1 VPAGYGEGKLANGK
15 RKRCDIVHQ
24 NQRGSAVAKPIPAI
38 QPIELD
44 CAADDIALQM
54 TRWLSHLRAERRLS
68 PKTLE
73 AYARDLRQC
82 LAFLSEHWGG
92 RVPLAQFAALEASD
106 VRAFM
111 AMRRAGDI
119 GSRSL
124 MRALAG
130 LRSFGRFLEQE
141 GKGKVGALS
150 AIRAPKV
157 GKSLPK
163 PIQMAAAK
171 RFTDADERAGET
183 RDPWIWARDAAVMA
197 LLYGSG
203 LRISEALGLKRR
215 DVPLP
220 GAGDVI
226 IVTGKGNKTRMVPV
240 LQNVL
245 ALVQAYV
252 AMCPHPL
259 PPEGPVF
266 VGARGGPLSP
276 RIIQLTMERLRGAL
290 GLPDSATPHALRHSF
305 ATHLLTRGGDLRAI
319 QELLGHASLSTTQI
333 YTGIDSERL
342 LEVYKTAHP
351 RA

>member
-1 VPAGYGEGKLANGK
+1 MSK
-15 RKRCDIVHQ
+15 
-24 NQRGSAVAKPIPAI
+24 PAI
-38 QPIELD
+38 QASERAGTLAVEQGIEPGL
-44 CAADDIALQM
+44 ADDRLALEM

-73 AYARDLRQC
+73 AYARDVRQC
-82 LAFLSEHWGG
+82 LTFLGEHWGG
-92 RVPLAQFAALEASD
+92 VVTLSRFAALETSD

-111 AMRRAGDI
+111 AMRRADEI
-119 GSRSL
+119 GGRSL
-124 MRALAG
+124 MRTLAG
-130 LRSFGRFLEQE
+130 LRSFGRFLERE

-163 PIQMAAAK
+163 PVPMTAAK

-183 RDPWIWARDAAVMA
+183 REPWIWARDAAVMA

-220 GAGDVI
+220 GAGDVLV
-226 IVTGKGNKTRMVPV
+226 VTGKGNKTRMVPV

-245 ALVQAYV
+245 ALIQEYV

-259 PPEGPVF
+259 PPEGPIF

-305 ATHLLTRGGDLRAI
+305 ATHLLARGGDLRAI

-342 LEVYKTAHP
+342 LEVYQTAHP

>member
-1 VPAGYGEGKLANGK
+1 VSKPTAQTGERASELAYK
-15 RKRCDIVHQ
+15 
-24 NQRGSAVAKPIPAI
+24 
-38 QPIELD
+38 LD
-44 CAADDIALQM
+44 CADDRLTQEM

-73 AYARDLRQC
+73 AYARDVRQC
-82 LAFLSEHWGG
+82 LTFLCEHWGKVVTLS
-92 RVPLAQFAALEASD
+92 RFAALEAGD

-111 AMRRAGDI
+111 AMRRADDI
-119 GSRSL
+119 GGRSL
-124 MRALAG
+124 MRTLAG
-130 LRSFGRFLEQE
+130 LRSFARFLERE

-163 PIQMAAAK
+163 PVPVAAAK
-171 RFTDADERAGET
+171 RLTDADERAGEA

-220 GAGDVI
+220 GEGDVLV
-226 IVTGKGNKTRMVPV
+226 VTGKGNKTRMVPV

-245 ALVQAYV
+245 SLVQEYV

-259 PPEGPVF
+259 PPHGPIF

-276 RIIQLTMERLRGAL
+276 RIIQLTMERLRGVL

-305 ATHLLTRGGDLRAI
+305 ATHLLSRGGDLRAI

>member
-1 VPAGYGEGKLANGK
+1 MAK
-15 RKRCDIVHQ
+15 
-24 NQRGSAVAKPIPAI
+24 SAIKSASPI

-44 CAADDIALQM
+44 CADSSITQEM

-82 LAFLSEHWGG
+82 LVFLAQHWGA
-92 RVPLAQFAALEASD
+92 RVTLTRFAALEASD

-111 AMRRAGDI
+111 AMRRADDI
-119 GSRSL
+119 GGRSL
-124 MRALAG
+124 MRSLAG
-130 LRSFGRFLEQE
+130 LRSFGRFLERE

-157 GKSLPK
+157 AKTLPK
-163 PIQMAAAK
+163 PIHMAAAK
-171 RFTDADERAGET
+171 RFADADERAGEE
-183 RDPWIWARDAAVMA
+183 RDSWVLARDAAVMA

-226 IVTGKGNKTRMVPV
+226 VVTGKGNKTRMVPV

-245 ALVQAYV
+245 ALVQDYV
-252 AMCPHPL
+252 AICPHPL
-259 PPEGPVF
+259 PAEGPIF
-266 VGARGGPLSP
+266 VGTRGGPLRA
-276 RIIQLTMERLRGAL
+276 RIIQLAMERLRGAL
-290 GLPDSATPHALRHSF
+290 GLADSATPHALRHSF
-305 ATHLLTRGGDLRAI
+305 ATHLLSRGGDLRAI

-342 LEVYKTAHP
+342 LEVYRTAHP

>member
-1 VPAGYGEGKLANGK
+1 MDGITASKAKLMAKQVPAL
-15 RKRCDIVHQ
+15 
-24 NQRGSAVAKPIPAI
+24 
-38 QPIELD
+38 QPIALD
-44 CAADDIALQM
+44 CADEGVALEM
-54 TRWLSHLRAERRLS
+54 ARWLTHLRAERRLS

-82 LAFLSEHWGG
+82 LAFLSQHWGRKVTLKG
-92 RVPLAQFAALEASD
+92 FAALEATD

-111 AMRRAGDI
+111 AMRRADDI
-119 GSRSL
+119 AGRSL

-130 LRSFGRFLEQE
+130 LRSFGRYLERE

-157 GKSLPK
+157 AKSLPK

-171 RFTDADERAGET
+171 RFADADERAGET

-203 LRISEALGLKRR
+203 LRISEALGLRRR
-215 DVPLP
+215 DVPAA
-220 GAGDVI
+220 GVGDVLV
-226 IVTGKGNKTRMVPV
+226 VTGKGNKTRMVPV

-245 ALVQAYV
+245 SLIQHYV
-252 AMCPHPL
+252 TMCPHPL
-259 PPEGPVF
+259 PAEGPIF

-305 ATHLLTRGGDLRAI
+305 ATHLLSRGGDLRAI

-342 LEVYKTAHP
+342 LEVYRSAHP

>member
-1 VPAGYGEGKLANGK
+1 MTKPAASL
-15 RKRCDIVHQ
+15 
-24 NQRGSAVAKPIPAI
+24 

-44 CAADDIALQM
+44 CADETVTLEM

-68 PKTLE
+68 PKTSE
-73 AYARDLRQC
+73 AYSRDLRQC
-82 LAFLSEHWGG
+82 LGFLAEHWGR
-92 RVPLAQFAALEASD
+92 RVTLKAFAALEASD
-106 VRAFM
+106 IRAFM
-111 AMRRAGDI
+111 AMRRADDI
-119 GSRSL
+119 GGRSL

-130 LRSFGRFLEQE
+130 LRSFGRFLERE

-171 RFTDADERAGET
+171 RLTDADERAGED

-220 GAGDVI
+220 GEGDVL

-245 ALVQAYV
+245 QLIQDYAAI
-252 AMCPHPL
+252 CPHHLVPA
-259 PPEGPVF
+259 GPVF

-305 ATHLLTRGGDLRAI
+305 ATHLLSRGGDLRAI

-342 LEVYKTAHP
+342 LEVYRTAHP
-351 RA
+351 RG

>member
-1 VPAGYGEGKLANGK
+1 M
-15 RKRCDIVHQ
+15 
-24 NQRGSAVAKPIPAI
+24 AKP
-38 QPIELD
+38 
-44 CAADDIALQM
+44 AADPALFELACAEPRLLAEAVHWQAY
-54 TRWLSHLRAERRLS
+54 LRSERRLS
-68 PKTLE
+68 PKTQE
-73 AYARDLRQC
+73 AYARDLRQFLGF
-82 LAFLSEHWGG
+82 LADHRGEQ
-92 RVPLAQFAALEASD
+92 VTLARFATLEASD

-111 AMRRAGDI
+111 AARRADDI

-130 LRSFGRFLEQE
+130 LRSFGRFLERE
-141 GKGKVGALS
+141 GRGKVGALS
-150 AIRAPKV
+150 AIRAPKI

-163 PIQMAAAK
+163 PIGMTAAK
-171 RFTDADERAGET
+171 LLADADIRAGED
-183 RDPWIWARDAAVMA
+183 REQWVLARDAAVMA

-203 LRISEALGLKRR
+203 LRISEALGLKKR

-220 GAGDVI
+220 GKGDTLTVL
-226 IVTGKGNKTRMVPV
+226 GKGNKTRMVPV

-245 ALVQAYV
+245 TLIQDYV

-259 PPEGPVF
+259 PADGPIF

-276 RIIQLTMERLRGAL
+276 RIIQLAMARLRGGL

-305 ATHLLTRGGDLRAI
+305 ATHLLGRGGDLRAI
-319 QELLGHASLSTTQI
+319 QELLGHASLSTTQV
-333 YTGIDSERL
+333 YTGIDTERL